1 MEIRGW
7 VLYDDA
13 CGFCRGWVP
22 FWGPTLRRRGL
33 EIAPLQSPWVRDAVT
48 LADGD
53 LLDDLRLLLRDGR
66 QVQGADVYRYV
77 MRRIWWAWPF
87 YVLACA
93 PGLRRVFNAAYRAFA
108 THRHRF
114 SRACGLPGAAGE
126 GTGIPA
132 ALPRGDSPSGGDR

>member
-1 MEIRGW
+1 MEIQGW

-13 CGFCRGWVP
+13 CGFCRRWVP
-22 FWGPTLRRRGL
+22 FWATTLRRRGFD
-33 EIAPLQSPWVRDAVT
+33 IAPLQSAWVREKVT
-48 LADGD
+48 VGDGD

-66 QVQGADVYRYV
+66 QVQGADVYRHV

-93 PGLRRVFNAAYRAFA
+93 PGLRRVFDGAYRAFA

-114 SRACGLPGAAGE
+114 SRACGLPGAA
-126 GTGIPA
+126 A
-132 ALPRGDSPSGGDR
+132 DSAEPVSHAPSDAQT